1 MKKQLNQPIVISLT
15 VGTLFKTFFVLIM
28 FYLMY
33 VLRDLLLVLL
43 TSVILASAVEPLAKF
58 FTKRRIPRVISVIMV
73 YVGIIALL
81 VGIFSA
87 FFPALIEETQ
97 NILNT
102 LPTYLTE
109 ISESEQ
115 FAGVPELSQIVEAL
129 RESLQQGQIITTLNN
144 TSGAT
149 AGFVTALSAFF
160 GGVFSAMLILVFS
173 FYLSVQENGVDNLI
187 RIVVPIRHEKYIID
201 LWHRSQRKIGLWMQG
216 QLLLSVII
224 SVLTYLGLSILG
236 VGNALV
242 LALVAGVFE
251 LIPVFGPILA
261 AIPAIGFSLVQG
273 GVTLALVV
281 AGLYVIIQQFES
293 QLIHPL
299 VVKKI
304 VGIPALIAIL
314 ALIVGAQIAG
324 FLGVL
329 ISVPVTAAI
338 MEYITDVEKKK
349 AKELKAL
356 GELK

>member
-15 VGTLFKTFFVLIM
+15 TGTLVKTFFVLAM
-28 FYLMY
+28 FYLMWI
-33 VLRDLLLVLL
+33 LRDLLLVLL

-58 FTKRRIPRVISVIMV
+58 FTKRKVPRVISVIII

-87 FFPALIEETQ
+87 FFPALISETQ
-97 NILNT
+97 NILNS
-102 LPTYLTE
+102 LPSYLLE
-109 ISESEQ
+109 ISESDQ
-115 FAGVPELSQIVEAL
+115 FAGVPELPSIVEAL
-129 RESLQQGQIITTLNN
+129 RESLQQGQLINALNN

-149 AGFVTALSAFF
+149 AGFVTALSSFF
-160 GGVFSAMLILVFS
+160 GGVLSAILILVFS

-187 RIVVPIRHEKYIID
+187 RIVVPVRYEKYIID

-224 SVLTYLGLSILG
+224 AVLTYLGLSILG

-261 AIPAIGFSLVQG
+261 AIPAIGFGLLQG
-273 GVTLALVV
+273 GLSLALMIT
-281 AGLYVIIQQFES
+281 GLYVIIQQFES

-338 MEYITDVEKKK
+338 MEYITDVEKRK
-349 AKELKAL
+349 AKELKEL